1 PEVDFSHP
9 CIFDSDTILTLT
21 RTPRTITVYGAGVIG
36 CEYTSIFRSLGRKVN
51 LINTHSRLLTFLDD
65 EISDALSYHLRD
77 QGVLIRNNE
86 TLDFVEPKDDGVILN
101 MKSGKRIRTDVIL
114 FAIGRTGNSDQLGLE
129 DLGIERNSRGH

>member
-1 PEVDFSHP
+1 
-9 CIFDSDTILTLT
+9 
-21 RTPRTITVYGAGVIG
+21 
-36 CEYTSIFRSLGRKVN
+36 
-51 LINTHSRLLTFLDD
+51 
-65 EISDALSYHLRD
+65 ISDALSYHLRD

-129 DLGIERNSRGH
+129 DLGIERNSRGHILVNKHYQTAIPHIYAVGDLTGFPSLASSAYDQGRFAASHIVNPDCDDSLVKDIPVGIY